1 MATEE
6 IQKHLLKLSEKALAL
21 GHRITETIE
30 RSDKSIA
37 LSNFCSYISGE
48 LRQASTFYP
57 GNISGLAWVTRNL
70 FETNLTIRHV
80 LTSDS
85 NFSDWLGQALRD
97 EKDFI
102 DGVLSV
108 ATDTR
113 NSAAETQ
120 LRARLAK
127 LQDMAQRHGLEFSK
141 PFRVSDIAKPLG
153 LLDEYNSLYKL
164 FSKYVHPSSL
174 LINSWHQQAPDAN
187 WTNIFLSKSQLY
199 SGDSIYRIGG
209 SCGFQSGAT

>member
-1 MATEE
+1 MAAQE
-6 IQKHLLKLSEKALAL
+6 IQKHLLDLSEKATDL
-21 GHRITETIE
+21 GHRITETLK

-48 LRQASTFYP
+48 LRQASNFYP
-57 GNISGLAWVTRNL
+57 DNTSGLAWVTRNL

-85 NFSDWLGQALRD
+85 NFSEWLGQALCD

-108 ATDTR
+108 PTDTR
-113 NSAAETQ
+113 NNAAETQ
-120 LRARLAK
+120 LRERLAK

-174 LINSWHQQAPDAN
+174 LVNSWHQQTPDFN
-187 WTNIFLSKSQLY
+187 WTNIFLTKSQLY
-199 SGDSIYRIGG
+199 SGDSIYRISS
-209 SCGFQSGAT
+209 SCGFQSSAP